1 MTSVPANVVS
11 PASVPAEAGA
21 AKSITVE
28 YYAQLREQAGQ
39 GREALRSDAE
49 SLAALYAELRQR
61 HGFRLDTAQLKVAVN
76 AQFRDWQ
83 DAFDEGDLIV
93 FIPPVAGG

>member
-1 MTSVPANVVS
+1 MTTV
-11 PASVPAEAGA
+11 
-21 AKSITVE
+21 TVE

-39 GREALRSDAE
+39 GRETVSSHAA
-49 SLAALYAELRQR
+49 SLAALYDELRQR
-61 HGFRLDTAQLKVAVN
+61 HRFRLDTDQLKVAVN

-83 DAFDEGDLIV
+83 QPLAEGDVIV

>member
-1 MTSVPANVVS
+1 MTSV
-11 PASVPAEAGA
+11 
-21 AKSITVE
+21 TVE
-28 YYAQLREQAGQ
+28 YFAQLREQAGQ
-39 GREALRSDAE
+39 SRETFSSNAE

-83 DAFDEGDLIV
+83 QPLTEGDVIV

>member
-1 MTSVPANVVS
+1 MTSVPTR
-11 PASVPAEAGA
+11 
-21 AKSITVE
+21 SITVE

-39 GREALRSDAE
+39 GREAVSTDAP
-49 SLAALYAELRQR
+49 SLSALYAELRQR

-83 DAFDEGDLIV
+83 QTFAEGDLIV

>member
-1 MTSVPANVVS
+1 MTSV
-11 PASVPAEAGA
+11 
-21 AKSITVE
+21 IVE

-39 GREALRSDAE
+39 GRETITSDAD
-49 SLAALYAELRQR
+49 SLAALYGELRQR
-61 HGFRLDTAQLKVAVN
+61 HGFRLNIAQLKVAVN

-83 DAFDEGDLIV
+83 QAFADGDLIV

>member
-1 MTSVPANVVS
+1 MTTV
-11 PASVPAEAGA
+11 
-21 AKSITVE
+21 TVE

-39 GREALRSDAE
+39 GREAVTSEAG

-61 HGFRLDTAQLKVAVN
+61 HGFRLDTAQLRVAVN
-76 AQFRDWQ
+76 AQFREWPQ
-83 DAFDEGDLIV
+83 AFAEGDVIV

>member
-1 MTSVPANVVS
+1 MTSV
-11 PASVPAEAGA
+11 
-21 AKSITVE
+21 TVE
-28 YYAQLREQAGQ
+28 YFAQLREQAGQ
-39 GREALRSDAE
+39 SRETFSSDAE

-61 HGFRLDTAQLKVAVN
+61 HGFRLDAAQLKVAVN

-83 DAFDEGDLIV
+83 QPLTEGDVIV

>member
-1 MTSVPANVVS
+1 MTSVLNK
-11 PASVPAEAGA
+11 SV
-21 AKSITVE
+21 TVE

-39 GREALRSDAE
+39 GREAVSSSAG
-49 SLAALYAELRQR
+49 SLAALYTELCQR

-76 AQFRDWQ
+76 AQFRDWSH
-83 DAFDEGDLIV
+83 AFAEGDLIV